1 MLAPFINSPR
11 SFFRD
16 VGYVDIA
23 RLRTK
28 IPFYVEYILTYVG
41 LLLDV
46 KKRVR
51 YQVLYVIG
59 LLSVTI
65 FGWFGFVMAVD
76 TFEALWVG
84 DFANAMWPGIG
95 FFVVVT
101 CFVVS
106 MRN

>member
-1 MLAPFINSPR
+1 MPFINSPR

-16 VGYVDIA
+16 VGYAGIA
-23 RLRTK
+23 RLRVS
-28 IPFYVEYILTYVG
+28 IPFYVEYILTCVG

-51 YQVLYVIG
+51 CQVLYVAG
-59 LLSVTI
+59 LLAVTI

-84 DFANAMWPGIG
+84 DFENAMWPGIG
-95 FFVVVT
+95 FFTVVG
-101 CFVVS
+101 CFVIS
-106 MRN
+106 IRN